1 MKLETWMYKQ
11 VLELYP
17 RAYREQFGQPML
29 ETYTDSLKAAKL
41 EGKTPSFHFNTV
53 LDTIKSIFRVTIEV
67 KNADPLARVTA
78 VLGLML
84 LILLLVGLIQVP
96 LVPIVWK
103 YVSPVVVLLFV
114 IGLTFFA
121 NCFYEMRHKWILPL
135 MMILS
140 ALGLFIRFY
149 FELFYPSQIFSVLQD
164 PQLNPYANT
173 TLLVFAY
180 ISKILSAL
188 VLVLIVGSIA
198 LEAVEKRRVL
208 PINRFIL
215 SYIVVTFGLRV
226 IAPQG
231 PDFIVKILSAVYFII
246 WFAVIIFI
254 CLRLWQQPR
263 AAPRV
268 ITTT

>member
-11 VLELYP
+11 TLELYP
-17 RAYREQFGQPML
+17 RVYREQFGEPML
-29 ETYTDSLKAAKL
+29 ETYTDALKSAKL
-41 EGKTPSFHFNTV
+41 EGKTFGFHWNTFW
-53 LDTIKSIFRVTIEV
+53 DIIKSISRATMDV
-67 KNADPLARVTA
+67 KNANLLARITA

-84 LILLLVGLIQVP
+84 LILLLVGLMQVP
-96 LVPIVWK
+96 LFPIVGK
-103 YVSPVVVLLFV
+103 YVSPVVALLFV

-140 ALGLFIRFY
+140 VLVLFIQFC
-149 FELFYPSQIFSVLQD
+149 FELFYPSQIGVLHN

-173 TLLVFAY
+173 TFLVFAY
-180 ISKILSAL
+180 ISKILGAL

-208 PINRFIL
+208 PINRFTL
-215 SYIVVTFGLRV
+215 SYIAFTFGINAV
-226 IAPQG
+226 APQG
-231 PDFIVKILSAVYFII
+231 PDFILKILSAVYFIV
-246 WFAVIIFI
+246 WFAVMIFI

-263 AAPRV
+263 AAPRM
-268 ITTT
+268 IKTS